1 MIFKQE
7 SPKMNDLSL
16 AQKQQQLR
24 QLLPDLQKRYGVAQ
38 MWLFGSYVRQE
49 QTDASDLD
57 ILVAFDEAPT
67 LFQFVYLKDELSE
80 ALAMPVDLVME
91 SGLKPHV
98 RQRIIPEL
106 LAV

>member
-1 MIFKQE
+1 
-7 SPKMNDLSL
+7 MNDLFL
-16 AQKQQQLR
+16 EQKQQQLR
-24 QLLPDLQKRYGVAQ
+24 QLLPDLRERYGVVQ

-91 SGLKPHV
+91 SGLKPHI
-98 RQRIIPEL
+98 RQRITPEL
-106 LAV
+106 IAV